1 VPEPESGEPI
11 SIPFDAALLNL
22 LRDNPPPQGREW
34 YIFPRSIHWANHFL
48 EFRNAFLDQD
58 FQQTFRMSR
67 DSFEHLHQILEPHI
81 QRQDTQ
87 FRNAIPSKRR
97 LAIFLY
103 HITLGTC
110 YTGVSNQFG
119 IGRSTVSNIIGQVA
133 EAICMH
139 MFKRFVR
146 FSTTED
152 CLISMEFWKE
162 NNHIPGV
169 VGCIDGT
176 HIRIKRP
183 VHNGQGYYNRKGY
196 YSMNV
201 QGISHFTSITNC
213 FSCCGS
219 QKAIH

>member
-1 VPEPESGEPI
+1 MPEPESGEPI

-110 YTGVSNQFG
+110 YTGVSNQF
-119 IGRSTVSNIIGQVA
+119 
-133 EAICMH
+133 
-139 MFKRFVR
+139 VR

-219 QKAIH
+219 QKTIH